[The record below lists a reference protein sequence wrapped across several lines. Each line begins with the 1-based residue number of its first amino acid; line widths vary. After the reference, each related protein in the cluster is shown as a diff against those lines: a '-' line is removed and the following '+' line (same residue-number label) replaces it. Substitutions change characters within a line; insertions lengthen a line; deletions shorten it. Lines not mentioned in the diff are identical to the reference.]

1 MMGVAVLSIRKDAP
15 VPVSFFRSLLMP
27 AWLGVIAPA
36 AAADIY
42 IWTDERGTTVIS
54 DTRPENPK
62 ALKNFEVV
70 VRDADRGTRKGS
82 GAREATRTEQKL
94 LDRIEELERQARA
107 QTYASPPPP
116 APAPA
121 PSYAVIYS
129 TSPPPPPAYDP
140 FYASGFY
147 SPYSYAVPAPIV
159 VRRSFGVRR
168 HFPHRG
174 RR

>member
-15 VPVSFFRSLLMP
+15 VPVSFYRSLLFS
-27 AWLGVIAPA
+27 AWLGVLAPA

-54 DTRPENPK
+54 DTRPENPR
-62 ALKNFEVV
+62 ALKNLEV

-82 GAREATRTEQKL
+82 GPREATRTEQRL
-94 LDRIEELERQARA
+94 LDRIEELERQVRA

-121 PSYAVIYS
+121 PSYAVVYS
-129 TSPPPPPAYDP
+129 TTPPPPPAYDP
-140 FYASGFY
+140 YYTSGFY
-147 SPYSYAVPAPIV
+147 SPFPYVVPAPIV
-159 VRRSFGVRR
+159 VRRSFGGHR
-168 HFPHRG
+168 HFHHRG